1 MRVRTLLV
9 RAAVRVRHL
18 LTDPAPVYRSPYKP
32 VRVKVAFHNFWP
44 GFRLMGFLRSHPY
57 LRQKYELV
65 RSRRRPDLH
74 IVSVFGPS
82 GVIRNPADIPVPRDG
97 RPTVFYTGER
107 VPADL
112 SRFDWSISFD
122 ESSDRNLYLP
132 LWVIWMNRFGLGPHA
147 LVRHRARP
155 AAGSP
160 PGSLPGP
167 APVSS
172 GKRGCA
178 FIFRHR
184 VAAREAFFDRLAQ
197 RMEIVAPSRS
207 RNNSPRI
214 RGGIFHKLAFLR
226 HFRFNIA
233 FENEPSPGYLTE
245 KIVDP
250 FMVGCVPIYLGDPHV
265 ERTFSP
271 DAFIHVEGESDYD
284 HAIERILAI
293 DGDPSRLE
301 AMRNAAPL
309 VDNRLPD
316 YATHDYAMAFFERI
330 FDSAVRRG

>member
-1 MRVRTLLV
+1 MRVRTMLV
-9 RAAVRVRHL
+9 RSAVRVRHL

-44 GFRLMGFLRSHPY
+44 GFRLMGFMRSHPY
-57 LRQKYELV
+57 LRQKYEV
-65 RSRRRPDLH
+65 VWNRQRPDVH
-74 IVSVFGPS
+74 IVNAFGPTT
-82 GVIRNPADIPVPRDG
+82 VIRNPADIPAPRDG

-122 ESSDRNLYLP
+122 ETSERNLYLP

-147 LVRHRARP
+147 LVRYSARP
-155 AAGSP
+155 VARRP
-160 PGSLPGP
+160 P
-167 APVSS
+167 APRPTAASS

-178 FIFRHR
+178 FIFRHQ

-197 RMEIVAPSRS
+197 RMQIVAPSHS

-214 RGGIFHKLAFLR
+214 GGDIFHKLAFLR

-233 FENEPSPGYLTE
+233 FENESSPGYLTE

-250 FMVGCVPIYLGDPHV
+250 FMVGCIPIYHGDPHV

-271 DAFIHVEGESDYD
+271 DAFIHVKGESDYER
-284 HAIERILAI
+284 AIERILAI
-293 DGDPSRLE
+293 DSDPARLE